1 MDATVGK
8 VKLILLINKYGRTEI
23 DTDAVT
29 FSVSVDFTVVHLLLC
44 AIKSV
49 SELLGGLAPLSSERL
64 LIKTFYLKLIQFFF
78 ITSVSDNLSQFR
90 VIALLSAGPFSP
102 PALQLERRRRRC
114 CRSCAEGELK
124 DF

>member
-8 VKLILLINKYGRTEI
+8 VKLIFLINKYGRTKI
-23 DTDAVT
+23 NTDAVT
-29 FSVSVDFTVVHLLLC
+29 FSVSVVHLLPF

-49 SELLGGLAPLSSERL
+49 SELLRGLAPLSSERL

-102 PALQLERRRRRC
+102 PAPQLEHRRRRR

>member
-1 MDATVGK
+1 MDATIGK
-8 VKLILLINKYGRTEI
+8 VKLILLINKYGHTEI
-23 DTDAVT
+23 NTDAVT

-49 SELLGGLAPLSSERL
+49 SELLLGLAPLSSERL
-64 LIKTFYLKLIQFFF
+64 LIKTFYLKLIQLFFF
-78 ITSVSDNLSQFR
+78 SDNLSQFR

-102 PALQLERRRRRC
+102 PALQLDRRR